1 MRINK
6 KLIVLIIVLIILSI
20 PLYGTFMEKFTVP
33 KIEGENITDKYLINS
48 SDIAG
53 TDLYAESI
61 NAFVA
66 GNKSLIKQSLF
77 TNDTSILPHFD
88 TRDPAF
94 YKCNVLFSAS
104 NGITPE
110 IFPRIFNEGSNSKQY
125 GMTFNRFSGFLYY
138 DEEMNEDDVQ
148 LRADRALE
156 ILKRKFDLDLTMI
169 NESNPYFFPFVGYY
183 PNWEVFFYE
192 IANNL
197 PMDGYW
203 KALDIERLISENY
216 TENQHLSSTFL
227 LVNSLD
233 LLDLDIT
240 ESIDQVNFNF
250 DALDLEYLENFE
262 VDNIFEQFTNILVE
276 FPSLFGD
283 ISNFTDSNQTTQA
296 DFEEFGD
303 VFSTLNLSNESH
315 YVSLTVQY
323 EGLSAG
329 IKNLGEDEFT
339 FNLWDAL
346 GYQGTPLKPSEKI
359 FISLIGAFMSEID
372 VNIFCTD
379 IIDQTPQYFTFYDFL
394 LEQLSLLLFYAEVD
408 FDVQTLKEY
417 SFELFW
423 VDENGFKRSYI
434 KPVNL
439 NDSTNFMNFLHQLG
453 FQGLPGIPT
462 GIFNPIEEFVITY
475 KISNSE
481 PNLLIVKELI
491 GNNASHGVY
500 NDFSFN
506 ITAKNVGNET
516 AWGVPTQIPI
526 GLDDI
531 FTIIIGPVGV
541 LLGLDEDLKDAIW
554 QIVRVEYSGQYVSL
568 DDFFNFNKNPRI
580 FYFDTSGTGLVDSYY
595 PNLNNLTNLLPY
607 NENMNDVIDII
618 SGPSGNPQL
627 IASLASIGLTP
638 SSLKDSFTNKDSVW
652 NDDNWKLEPQE
663 IISYTLDNYSVEEFD
678 TFSPFYKYNFSIKE
692 TFPPLPSI
700 ISGVSIADTTPQM
713 ALNADNESWILE
725 SEEKFID
732 QHEIEIQFLFQNETE
747 IDLVNNTLDR
757 VSILANFSDPSSVL
771 SFEVFNYTTE
781 EFQDIS
787 QYLTSSVN
795 NTSIYTFVKNQ
806 GTFNWLFDP
815 STMNNHT
822 ILLKIKGTSDNLF
835 NISINDLDI
844 ELYYRDVNEYT
855 QLGSRVIYT
864 SSSGIVEYVKKSN
877 TISLSTHEMSSLV
890 AYAHLAN
897 YSSKIGDINTY
908 TLICRNIGSNFAKE
922 INISVPLPG
931 IIFNPI
937 NFTIE
942 ENYLKYTLSELAPGV
957 EEKVAF
963 SFYVPNSAILS
974 STTINYNNSDH
985 IQNLNSTSLETFPN
999 EVCFSAPVDYL
1010 SRFPYI
1016 KTVEI
1021 YYNTSNLAP
1030 VIGEELNLSVFIRNK
1045 GPEGII
1051 IQNLSISMN
1060 DQYGDLA
1067 RLDNETLV
1075 LTNIGYNE
1083 IRSVDITLI
1092 KRDWKGYYYP
1102 SINYFENSD
1111 NSLIQIALS
1120 NPIILGIVNF
1130 SIIKTVDRNQIEIGD
1145 VINVLITVR
1154 NIGDICAKNITI
1166 NDASSFTNIDFELVS
1181 GSLINTISNLLP
1193 GEHITISYKIQA
1205 IKQAV
1210 IKLKPA
1216 SIEHYYL
1223 LRSIDTSNWVDI
1235 KVIIPE
1241 NIQIYFVLGPS
1252 IVAAI
1257 TLIIFIWETRRY
1269 KGKKY
1274 ELQRNELMLFK
1285 ISRSDAILKV
1295 EKTLRDRFNLMS
1307 QTKEDVTIE
1316 KENGGEVDS

>member
-1 MRINK
+1 MLN
-6 KLIVLIIVLIILSI
+6 ILSI
-20 PLYGTFMEKFTVP
+20 PLYGNFMEKFIVP
-33 KIEGENITDKYLINS
+33 NVEGENIAEKYLIHS

-110 IFPRIFNEGSNSKQY
+110 IFPRIFNEDSYSKQY
-125 GMTFNRFSGFLYY
+125 GITFNRFSGFLYY

-156 ILKRKFDLDLTMI
+156 IIKRKFDLDLIMI

-183 PNWEVFFYE
+183 PNWDLFFDE
-192 IANNL
+192 ITNNL

-203 KALDIERLISENY
+203 KALDIERLISEDY
-216 TENQHLSSTFL
+216 IENQHLSSTFL

-240 ESIDQVNFNF
+240 ASIDQVNFNF
-250 DALDLEYLENFE
+250 DSLDLEYLETFE

-276 FPSLFGD
+276 IPSLFGG
-283 ISNFTDSNQTTQA
+283 ISNFTDSNQTTQV
-296 DFEEFGD
+296 DFDEFGD
-303 VFSTLNLSNESH
+303 AFTALNLSNESN

-329 IKNLGEDEFT
+329 IINLGEDAFT

-346 GYQGTPLKPSEKI
+346 GYQGAPLKPSEKI
-359 FISLIGAFMSEID
+359 YISLIGAFMSEID

-379 IIDQTPQYFTFYDFL
+379 IIDQTPQYFTLYDFL
-394 LEQLSLLLFYAEVD
+394 LEQISLLLFYAEVD
-408 FDVQTLKEY
+408 FDVQTLKDY

-439 NDSTNFMNFLHQLG
+439 NEPTDFINFLHQLG

-475 KISNSE
+475 KVSNSE
-481 PNLLIVKELI
+481 PNLVITKDLI
-491 GNNASHGVY
+491 GENASFGVY
-500 NDFSFN
+500 NNFSFN

-516 AWGVPTQIPI
+516 AWGVPTPIPI
-526 GLDDI
+526 ELEDA
-531 FTIIIGPVGV
+531 FSIIVGPFGV
-541 LLGLDEDLKDAIW
+541 ILGLDEDLKDAIW
-554 QIVRVEYSGQYVSL
+554 DVARGLYPGQYDSIE
-568 DDFFNFNKNPRI
+568 DFFNFDEDPRM
-580 FYFDTSGTGLVDSYY
+580 FYFDTTGAGLIDTYY
-595 PNLNNLTNLLPY
+595 PNLGNLTNLLPY
-607 NENMNDVIDII
+607 NENMNHVIDNMTVYY
-618 SGPSGNPQL
+618 GGL
-627 IASLASIGLTP
+627 INDLEFFIGL
-638 SSLKDSFTNKDSVW
+638 SSDSLKETFTNEDSIW

-663 IISYTLDNYSVEEFD
+663 IISYTLDNFSIEEFD

-713 ALNADNESWILE
+713 ALNADNESWIVE

-757 VSILANFSDPSSVL
+757 VSIIANFSDNSSVL

-787 QYLTSSVN
+787 QYLTSSDN
-795 NTSIYTFVKNQ
+795 NTSNFTFVKNQ

-815 STMNNHT
+815 SAINNHT
-822 ILLKIKGTSDNLF
+822 ILLKIKGTSSNLF

-855 QLGSRVIYT
+855 VLGSRIIYT
-864 SSSGIVEYVKKSN
+864 SSSGIVEYVRKSN
-877 TISLSTHEMSSLV
+877 TISLSTYEMTSLV
-890 AYAHLAN
+890 AYAYLAS
-897 YSSKIGDINTY
+897 YSSFVGDINNY
-908 TLICRNIGSNFAKE
+908 TLIYRNIGSNFAKE
-922 INISVPLPG
+922 IKISIPIPG

-942 ENYLKYTLSELAPGV
+942 ENYLKYTISELAPGA

-974 STTINYNNSDH
+974 NTTINYINSEY

-999 EVCFSAPVDYL
+999 EVCFSAPIDYL
-1010 SRFPYI
+1010 SRTPYI
-1016 KTVEI
+1016 QTVEI
-1021 YYNTSNLAP
+1021 YYNASNWAP
-1030 VIGEELNLSVFIRNK
+1030 AIGEELNLSIYIRNNS
-1045 GPEGII
+1045 PEGIN
-1051 IQNLSISMN
+1051 IQNLSILMN

-1067 RLDNETLV
+1067 RIDNKTLN

-1111 NSLIQIALS
+1111 NSLIQIASS
-1120 NPIILGIVNF
+1120 NPIILGFVNF
-1130 SIIKTVDRNQIEIGD
+1130 SIVKTVDKNQIEIGD
-1145 VINVLITVR
+1145 VINVSITVM
-1154 NIGDICAKNITI
+1154 NIGNICAKNITI
-1166 NDASSFTNIDFELVS
+1166 NDASSFTNINFELVS

-1193 GEHITISYKIQA
+1193 GEYITISYKIQA
-1205 IKQAV
+1205 ITQAKV
-1210 IKLKPA
+1210 RLKPA

-1223 LRSIDTSNWVDI
+1223 LRSINTSNWVDI

-1241 NIQIYFVLGPS
+1241 NIQMFFVLGPS

-1257 TLIIFIWETRRY
+1257 ILIIFVWKSRRY
-1269 KGKKY
+1269 NVKKY

-1285 ISRSDAILKV
+1285 ISRSDEILKI
-1295 EKTLRDRFNLMS
+1295 ENTLRDRFNLMS
-1307 QTKEDVTIE
+1307 KTQEDVTIE
-1316 KENGGEVDS
+1316 KENGGEIDS

>member
-1 MRINK
+1 MLN
-6 KLIVLIIVLIILSI
+6 ILSI
-20 PLYGTFMEKFTVP
+20 PLYGNFMEKFIVP
-33 KIEGENITDKYLINS
+33 NVEGENIAEKYLIHS

-110 IFPRIFNEGSNSKQY
+110 IFPRIFNEDSYSKQY
-125 GMTFNRFSGFLYY
+125 GITFNRFSGFLYY

-156 ILKRKFDLDLTMI
+156 IIKRKFDLDLIMI

-183 PNWEVFFYE
+183 PNWDLFFDE
-192 IANNL
+192 ITNNL

-203 KALDIERLISENY
+203 KALDIERLISEDY
-216 TENQHLSSTFL
+216 IENQHLSSTFL

-240 ESIDQVNFNF
+240 ASIDQVNFNF
-250 DALDLEYLENFE
+250 DSLDLEYLETFE

-276 FPSLFGD
+276 IPSLFGG
-283 ISNFTDSNQTTQA
+283 ISNFTDSNQTTQV
-296 DFEEFGD
+296 DFDEFGD
-303 VFSTLNLSNESH
+303 AFTALNLSNESN

-329 IKNLGEDEFT
+329 IINLGEDAFT

-346 GYQGTPLKPSEKI
+346 GYQGAPLKPSEKI
-359 FISLIGAFMSEID
+359 YISLIGAFMSEID

-379 IIDQTPQYFTFYDFL
+379 IIDQTPQYFTLYDFL
-394 LEQLSLLLFYAEVD
+394 LEQISLLLFYAEVD
-408 FDVQTLKEY
+408 FDVQTLKDY

-439 NDSTNFMNFLHQLG
+439 NEPTDFINFLHQLG

-475 KISNSE
+475 KVSNSE
-481 PNLLIVKELI
+481 PNLVITKDLI
-491 GNNASHGVY
+491 GENASFGVY
-500 NDFSFN
+500 NNFSFN

-516 AWGVPTQIPI
+516 AWGVPTPIPI
-526 GLDDI
+526 ELEDA
-531 FTIIIGPVGV
+531 FSIIVGPFGV
-541 LLGLDEDLKDAIW
+541 ILGLDEDLKDAIW
-554 QIVRVEYSGQYVSL
+554 DVARGLYPGQYDSIE
-568 DDFFNFNKNPRI
+568 DFFNFDEDPRM
-580 FYFDTSGTGLVDSYY
+580 FYFDTTGAGLIDTYY
-595 PNLNNLTNLLPY
+595 PNLGNLTNLLPY
-607 NENMNDVIDII
+607 NENMNHVIDNMTVYY
-618 SGPSGNPQL
+618 GGL
-627 IASLASIGLTP
+627 INDLEFFIGL
-638 SSLKDSFTNKDSVW
+638 SSDSLKETFTNEDSIW

-663 IISYTLDNYSVEEFD
+663 IISYTLDNFSIEEFD

-713 ALNADNESWILE
+713 ALNADNESWIIE

-757 VSILANFSDPSSVL
+757 VSIIANFSDNSSVL

-787 QYLTSSVN
+787 QYLTSSDN
-795 NTSIYTFVKNQ
+795 NTSNFTFVKNQ

-815 STMNNHT
+815 SAINNHT
-822 ILLKIKGTSDNLF
+822 ILLKIKGTSSNLF

-855 QLGSRVIYT
+855 VLGSRIIYT
-864 SSSGIVEYVKKSN
+864 SSSGIVEYVRKSN
-877 TISLSTHEMSSLV
+877 TISLSTYEMTSLV
-890 AYAHLAN
+890 AYAYLAS
-897 YSSKIGDINTY
+897 YSSFVGNINNY
-908 TLICRNIGSNFAKE
+908 TLIYRNIGSNFAKE
-922 INISVPLPG
+922 IKISIPIPG

-942 ENYLKYTLSELAPGV
+942 ENYLKYTISELAPGA

-974 STTINYNNSDH
+974 NTTINYINSEY

-999 EVCFSAPVDYL
+999 EVCFSAPIDYL
-1010 SRFPYI
+1010 SRTPYI
-1016 KTVEI
+1016 QTVEI
-1021 YYNTSNLAP
+1021 YYNASNWAP
-1030 VIGEELNLSVFIRNK
+1030 AIGEELNLSIYIRNNS
-1045 GPEGII
+1045 PEGIN
-1051 IQNLSISMN
+1051 IQNLSILMN

-1067 RLDNETLV
+1067 RIDNKTIN

-1111 NSLIQIALS
+1111 NSLIQIASS
-1120 NPIILGIVNF
+1120 NPIILGFVNF
-1130 SIIKTVDRNQIEIGD
+1130 SIVKTVDKNQIEIGD
-1145 VINVLITVR
+1145 VINVSITVM
-1154 NIGDICAKNITI
+1154 NIGNICAKNITI
-1166 NDASSFTNIDFELVS
+1166 NDASSFTNINFELVS

-1193 GEHITISYKIQA
+1193 GEYITISYKIQA
-1205 IKQAV
+1205 ITQAKV
-1210 IKLKPA
+1210 RLKPA

-1223 LRSIDTSNWVDI
+1223 LRSINTSNWVDI

-1241 NIQIYFVLGPS
+1241 NIQMFFVLGPS

-1257 TLIIFIWETRRY
+1257 ILIIFVWKSRRY
-1269 KGKKY
+1269 NVKKY

-1285 ISRSDAILKV
+1285 ISRSDEILKI
-1295 EKTLRDRFNLMS
+1295 ENTLRDRFNLMS
-1307 QTKEDVTIE
+1307 KTQEDVTIE
-1316 KENGGEVDS
+1316 KENGGEIDS

>member
-1 MRINK
+1 MLN
-6 KLIVLIIVLIILSI
+6 ILSI
-20 PLYGTFMEKFTVP
+20 PLYGNFMEKFIVP
-33 KIEGENITDKYLINS
+33 NVEGENIAEKYLIHS

-110 IFPRIFNEGSNSKQY
+110 IFPRIFNEDSYSKQY
-125 GMTFNRFSGFLYY
+125 GITFNRFSGFLYY

-156 ILKRKFDLDLTMI
+156 IIKRKFDLDLIMI

-183 PNWEVFFYE
+183 PNWDLFFDE
-192 IANNL
+192 ITNNL

-203 KALDIERLISENY
+203 KALDIERLISEDY
-216 TENQHLSSTFL
+216 IENQHLSSTFL

-240 ESIDQVNFNF
+240 ASIDQVNFNF
-250 DALDLEYLENFE
+250 DSLDLEYLETFE

-276 FPSLFGD
+276 IPSLFGG

-296 DFEEFGD
+296 DFDDFGD
-303 VFSTLNLSNESH
+303 AFTALNLSNESN

-329 IKNLGEDEFT
+329 IINLGGDAFT

-346 GYQGTPLKPSEKI
+346 GYQGAPLKPSEKI
-359 FISLIGAFMSEID
+359 YISLIGAFMSEID

-379 IIDQTPQYFTFYDFL
+379 IIDQTPQYFTLYDFL
-394 LEQLSLLLFYAEVD
+394 LEQISLLLFYAEVD
-408 FDVQTLKEY
+408 FDVQTLKDY

-439 NDSTNFMNFLHQLG
+439 NEPTDFINFLHQLG

-475 KISNSE
+475 KVSNSE
-481 PNLLIVKELI
+481 PNLVITKDLI
-491 GNNASHGVY
+491 GENASFGVY
-500 NDFSFN
+500 NNFSFN

-516 AWGVPTQIPI
+516 AWGVPTPIPI
-526 GLDDI
+526 ELEDA
-531 FTIIIGPVGV
+531 FSIIVGPFGV
-541 LLGLDEDLKDAIW
+541 ILGLDEDLKDAIW
-554 QIVRVEYSGQYVSL
+554 DVARGLYPGQYDSIE
-568 DDFFNFNKNPRI
+568 DFFNFDEDPRM
-580 FYFDTSGTGLVDSYY
+580 FYFDTTGAGLIDTYY
-595 PNLNNLTNLLPY
+595 PNLGNLTNLLPY
-607 NENMNDVIDII
+607 NENMNHVIDNMTVYY
-618 SGPSGNPQL
+618 GGL
-627 IASLASIGLTP
+627 INDLEFFIGL
-638 SSLKDSFTNKDSVW
+638 SSDSLKETFTNEDSIW

-663 IISYTLDNYSVEEFD
+663 IISYTLDNFSIEEFD

-713 ALNADNESWILE
+713 ALNADNESWIVE

-757 VSILANFSDPSSVL
+757 VSIIANFSDNSSVL

-787 QYLTSSVN
+787 QYLTSSDN
-795 NTSIYTFVKNQ
+795 NASNFTFVKNQ

-815 STMNNHT
+815 SAINNHT
-822 ILLKIKGTSDNLF
+822 ILLKIKGTSSNLF

-855 QLGSRVIYT
+855 VLGSRIIYT
-864 SSSGIVEYVKKSN
+864 SSSGIVEYVRKSN
-877 TISLSTHEMSSLV
+877 TISLSTYEMTSLV
-890 AYAHLAN
+890 AYAYLAS
-897 YSSKIGDINTY
+897 YSSFVGDINNY
-908 TLICRNIGSNFAKE
+908 TLIYRNIGSNFAKE
-922 INISVPLPG
+922 IKISIPIPG

-942 ENYLKYTLSELAPGV
+942 ENYLKYTISELAPGA

-974 STTINYNNSDH
+974 NTTINYINSEY

-999 EVCFSAPVDYL
+999 EVCFSAPIDYL
-1010 SRFPYI
+1010 SRTPYI
-1016 KTVEI
+1016 QTVEI
-1021 YYNTSNLAP
+1021 YYNASNWAP
-1030 VIGEELNLSVFIRNK
+1030 AIGEELNLSIYIRNNS
-1045 GPEGII
+1045 PEGIN
-1051 IQNLSISMN
+1051 IQNLSILMN

-1067 RLDNETLV
+1067 RIDNKTLN

-1111 NSLIQIALS
+1111 NSLIQIASS
-1120 NPIILGIVNF
+1120 NPIILGFVNF
-1130 SIIKTVDRNQIEIGD
+1130 SIVKTVDKNQIEIGD
-1145 VINVLITVR
+1145 VINVSITVM
-1154 NIGDICAKNITI
+1154 NIGNICAKNITI
-1166 NDASSFTNIDFELVS
+1166 NDASSFTNINFELVS

-1193 GEHITISYKIQA
+1193 GEYITISYKIQA
-1205 IKQAV
+1205 ITQAKV
-1210 IKLKPA
+1210 RLKPA

-1223 LRSIDTSNWVDI
+1223 LRSINTSNWVDI

-1241 NIQIYFVLGPS
+1241 NIQMFFVLGPS

-1257 TLIIFIWETRRY
+1257 ILIIFVWKSRRY
-1269 KGKKY
+1269 NVKKY

-1285 ISRSDAILKV
+1285 ISRSDEILKI
-1295 EKTLRDRFNLMS
+1295 ENTLRDRFNLMS
-1307 QTKEDVTIE
+1307 KTQEDVTIE
-1316 KENGGEVDS
+1316 KENGGEIDS

>member
-1 MRINK
+1 MLN
-6 KLIVLIIVLIILSI
+6 VLSI
-20 PLYGTFMEKFTVP
+20 PLYGNFMDEFIIP
-33 KIEGENITDKYLINS
+33 KVEGENIAEKYLIHS

-53 TDLYAESI
+53 TDLYAENI

-110 IFPRIFNEGSNSKQY
+110 IFPRIFNEDSYSKQY

-156 ILKRKFDLDLTMI
+156 IIKRKFDLDLIMI

-192 IANNL
+192 ITNNL

-203 KALDIERLISENY
+203 KALDIERLISEDY
-216 TENQHLSSTFL
+216 IENQHLSSTFL

-250 DALDLEYLENFE
+250 NSLDLEYLENLE

-276 FPSLFGD
+276 IPSLFGG

-296 DFEEFGD
+296 DFDEFGD
-303 VFSTLNLSNESH
+303 AFTALNLSNESN
-315 YVSLTVQY
+315 YISLTVQY
-323 EGLSAG
+323 EGLSTG
-329 IKNLGEDEFT
+329 IINLGEDAFT

-346 GYQGTPLKPSEKI
+346 GYQGAPLKPSEKI
-359 FISLIGAFMSEID
+359 YISLIGAFMSEID

-379 IIDQTPQYFTFYDFL
+379 IVDQTPQYFTIYDFL
-394 LEQLSLLLFYAEVD
+394 LEQISLLLFYAEVD
-408 FDVQTLKEY
+408 FDVQTLKDY

-439 NDSTNFMNFLHQLG
+439 NEPTDFMNFLHQLG

-475 KISNSE
+475 KVSNSE
-481 PNLLIVKELI
+481 PNILIIKDLI

-500 NDFSFN
+500 NEFSFN
-506 ITAKNVGNET
+506 ITVKNVGNET
-516 AWGVPTQIPI
+516 AWGVPTPIPI
-526 GLDDI
+526 ELDDV
-531 FTIIIGPVGV
+531 FTLIIGPIGV

-554 QIVRVEYSGQYVSL
+554 EVVRVEYSGQYTSL
-568 DDFFNFNKNPRI
+568 NDFFNFDENPRI
-580 FYFDTSGTGLVDSYY
+580 FYFDTSGTGLIDSYY
-595 PNLNNLTNLLPY
+595 PNLNNFTNLLPY
-607 NENMNDVIDII
+607 NENMNQVIDII
-618 SGPSGNPQL
+618 SGPFGNPQL
-627 IASLASIGLTP
+627 IAALGSIGLTP
-638 SSLKDSFTNKDSVW
+638 NSLKDSFTNNESVW
-652 NDDNWKLEPQE
+652 NDDNWKLEPEE
-663 IISYTLDNYSVEEFD
+663 IISYTLDNFSVEEFD
-678 TFSPFYKYNFSIKE
+678 TFSPFYKYNFTIKE
-692 TFPPLPSI
+692 TFPPLPAI
-700 ISGVSIADTTPQM
+700 ISGVSIADTAPQM
-713 ALNADNESWILE
+713 ALYADNESWIVE

-757 VSILANFSDPSSVL
+757 VSIIAIFSDNSSVL
-771 SFEVFNYTTE
+771 SFEVFNFTTE

-795 NTSIYTFVKNQ
+795 NTSNFTFIKNQ

-815 STMNNHT
+815 SAINNHT
-822 ILLKIKGTSDNLF
+822 ILLKIKGTSSNLF

-844 ELYYRDVNEYT
+844 ELYYRDVNEYKV
-855 QLGSRVIYT
+855 LGSRVIYT
-864 SSSGIVEYVKKSN
+864 SSSGLVEYVRKSN
-877 TISLSTHEMSSLV
+877 TISLSTYEMSSLV
-890 AYAHLAN
+890 AYAYLAS
-897 YSSKIGDINTY
+897 YSSNVGDINNY

-922 INISVPLPG
+922 INISIPIPG
-931 IIFNPI
+931 IIFNLI

-942 ENYLKYTLSELAPGV
+942 ENYLKYTISELAPGT

-963 SFYVPNSAILS
+963 SFYAPNSAILS
-974 STTINYNNSDH
+974 NTTINYNNSEH

-1010 SRFPYI
+1010 SRVPYI

-1021 YYNTSNLAP
+1021 YYNTSNMAP
-1030 VIGEELNLSVFIRNK
+1030 SIGEELNLSIYIRNK
-1045 GPEGII
+1045 SPEGMS
-1051 IQNLSISMN
+1051 IQNLSILTN
-1060 DQYGDLA
+1060 DQYGDLE
-1067 RLDNETLV
+1067 RIDNETLI

-1083 IRSVDITLI
+1083 NRSVDITLI

-1102 SINYFENSD
+1102 SINYFQNSD
-1111 NSLIQIALS
+1111 NSMIQIASS
-1120 NPIILGIVNF
+1120 NPIILGFVNF
-1130 SIIKTVDRNQIEIGD
+1130 SIVKTVNKNQIEIGD
-1145 VINVLITVR
+1145 VINVSITVM
-1154 NIGDICAKNITI
+1154 NIGNICAKNITI
-1166 NDASSFTNIDFELVS
+1166 NDASSFTNIHFELVS

-1193 GEHITISYKIQA
+1193 GEQITVSYKIQA
-1205 IKQAV
+1205 ITQAIV
-1210 IKLKPA
+1210 KLKPA

-1223 LRSIDTSNWVDI
+1223 LGSLDTSNWVDI
-1235 KVIIPE
+1235 KIIIPE
-1241 NIQIYFVLGPS
+1241 NIQMYFVLGPS
-1252 IVAAI
+1252 IVAVI
-1257 TLIIFIWETRRY
+1257 ILIIFEWKSRRY
-1269 KGKKY
+1269 NVKKH

-1285 ISRSDAILKV
+1285 ISRSDAVLKV
-1295 EKTLRDRFNLMS
+1295 ENTLRDRFNVMS
-1307 QTKEDVTIE
+1307 KTQEEATLE